1 MLFTPLF
8 AIEDFLRLFGNIIE
22 AKEKLDERERDLERQ
37 SVKKNLEN
45 LESELRNLSNTSD
58 VQLRIDL
65 LKLQSHNDFLTEQ
78 LIKAEQKI
86 KDQDRDLNDRTVKSI
101 ENVQHWNTIK
111 MLFDE
116 SVTGKGK
123 FGTKAIQTE
132 RNSVDKGIGTDRGSA
147 EKGDDPE
154 RSPSEK
160 SSPKHMIPSGRYL
173 DSEMFA
179 HAVSSQES
187 LKTQLKQA
195 LSLASAR
202 SALLLE
208 TETRLAEAHGR
219 VRSLEK
225 SLDERESQLK
235 AVRDAKPDKTTN
247 ERKEDNIL
255 SITIASL
262 QNLLLEKDT
271 TLSRYRELLEA
282 ERHEHSKA
290 HEDQLAE
297 IKKLKKRVEE
307 CERNLSKKEEELA
320 KYQKKLGLEKG
331 HASRKDVTSSSHS
344 DSDESI
350 KAGPIEKQNVESTKE
365 SKVDQ
370 KTKNLEEE
378 ITKLHLQLQE
388 VSDREKIWEKSLNEK
403 EVEIHKL
410 REKLQTTHVDGLE
423 ITENLASRREI
434 EQLRTMVDEKERHIQ
449 DLTETLSHFHD
460 DQQKFMN
467 DTDINATEEVTQ
479 LSVELNRCEASNRIL
494 KTQLDAIKRQLGN
507 VTQRESQAR
516 DLIKNLKAQLIRRPV
531 ISIKSESL
539 MSVREEQLRK
549 RNQQLE
555 IEMGDVK
562 DELHRQRVLN
572 DNRRA
577 KSASDLNLWDKQ
589 KRWQQTAEKLK
600 EKLNE
605 REAEVDKLRATLT
618 TAKNA
623 IARLERE
630 KHILEQRRANHYCTS
645 ASCPNLHTALGG
657 GERGGSGS
665 GKYTPADSPES
676 YVTSS
681 ATPER
686 DHGGVAAVQVLNES
700 NRELVEALKSRVEAQ
715 QRRIVAL
722 ELEGKGSNALVTE
735 IEKLQ
740 DANSNL
746 QAQNV
751 RLEAKILQFQLEN
764 DKLKQGNNSE
774 LMLKQIKHLEE

>member
-1 MLFTPLF
+1 MLFTPLY
-8 AIEDFLRLFGNIIE
+8 AIEDFLRLYGHLIE
-22 AKEKLDERERDLERQ
+22 AKQRLDEREIDLERQ
-37 SVKKNLEN
+37 SVQRDLTN
-45 LESELRNLSNTSD
+45 LESDLRKLSNTSD

-65 LKLQSHNDFLTEQ
+65 LKLRSHNAILTDQIE
-78 LIKAEQKI
+78 KTEQKI
-86 KDQDRDLNDRTVKSI
+86 KDQDRDLNQLRLGSI
-101 ENVQHWNTIK
+101 ENVQHWNTIE

-116 SVTGKGK
+116 NKTRKGK
-123 FGTKAIQTE
+123 CGTKSVQTE
-132 RNSVDKGIGTDRGSA
+132 RYTVDKGIGTDKGSSST

-160 SSPKHMIPSGRYL
+160 ASPMHAIPHTARQI

-179 HAVSSQES
+179 HAFSSQES
-187 LKTQLKQA
+187 LKQA

-225 SLDERESQLK
+225 ALEEKESQLK
-235 AVRDAKPDKTTN
+235 ALKDTKPDNVKN
-247 ERKEDNIL
+247 DRKEDNIL

-271 TLSRYRELLEA
+271 MLSRYRELLEA
-282 ERHEHSKA
+282 ERHEHSKV
-290 HEDQLAE
+290 HEEQLVE
-297 IKKLKKRVEE
+297 MKKLKKQVEE
-307 CERNLSKKEEELA
+307 AERTLKSKEEELLMC
-320 KYQKKLGLEKG
+320 QKG
-331 HASRKDVTSSSHS
+331 SRPSSKKEVFSSSHS
-344 DSDESI
+344 DSDESV
-350 KAGPIEKQNVESTKE
+350 KVTSIEKQNVESTKE
-365 SKVDQ
+365 KEIDQ
-370 KTKNLEEE
+370 KKTKLLEGE

-403 EVEIHKL
+403 EQEIHKL
-410 REKLQTTHVDGLE
+410 REKLQTTHVDGTE

-434 EQLRTMVDEKERHIQ
+434 EQLRTLVDEKERHIQ

-494 KTQLDAIKRQLGN
+494 KTQLDAIKRQLSN
-507 VTQRESQAR
+507 VNQRESQAR

-555 IEMGDVK
+555 IELAEVK
-562 DELHRQRVLN
+562 EELHRQRVLN
-572 DNRRA
+572 ENRRA

-605 REAEVDKLRATLT
+605 RDSELDKLRATLT
-618 TAKNA
+618 TAKSS

-645 ASCPNLHTALGG
+645 ASCPNLHTAS
-657 GERGGSGS
+657 ERTGSAT

-686 DHGGVAAVQVLNES
+686 DHGGVAGVQVLNES

-715 QRRIVAL
+715 QRRIIAM

-746 QAQNV
+746 QALNV
-751 RLEAKILQFQLEN
+751 RLEAKNLQFQLEN